1 MFKAFGEHAQGQR
14 FGLGHG
20 FPRRVSVGE
29 YAGKLCD
36 LGQPTAVIFAFAI
49 EREFQWSL
57 LNRVESSVSILML
70 RNADVQTTPHQ
81 DAGLRLMKRRSSDT

>member
-57 LNRVESSVSILML
+57 LNCVASVS
-70 RNADVQTTPHQ
+70 
-81 DAGLRLMKRRSSDT
+81 